1 MAAPK
6 LRPNLPSP
14 PKTSLVAHDRKPY
27 EIDPAAP
34 LIRLRDAAVRR
45 SGRVIFSVDDLS
57 IQHGESIALLGPNG
71 AGKTT
76 FLRLITREIHPLHRD
91 IPPVEFCGAERPLL
105 SEVRARLGIV
115 SGSMQDEI
123 AVHLPALEIVVGG
136 LFGTL
141 GLPEFMNLQ
150 VSDEAWEAGR
160 RAMDMLGI
168 ADLADRDVLTLSS
181 GQARRLLIA
190 RAIVHDPE
198 TLVFDE
204 PCTGLDP
211 QGMYYVRHSLRELAR
226 AGKSLLLVTHYPEDI
241 VPEISRLV
249 MIKDGV
255 VFADGP
261 KEQLMT
267 SEQMSALFDVP
278 MKVRE
283 EHGYYQLVAEY

>member
-1 MAAPK
+1 MDKTAAEE
-6 LRPNLPSP
+6 
-14 PKTSLVAHDRKPY
+14 RKPY
-27 EIDPAAP
+27 EIDATAP
-34 LIRLRDAAVRR
+34 LIRLRDAVVRR
-45 SGRVIFSVDDLS
+45 SGRTIFSVDELS
-57 IQHGESIALLGPNG
+57 IEHGESIALLGPNG

-76 FLRLITREIHPLHRD
+76 FLRLITREIHPLHREV
-91 IPPVEFCGAERPLL
+91 PPVEFCGAARPLL

-123 AVHLPALEIVVGG
+123 AVHLPALEVVVGG

-141 GLPEFMNLQ
+141 GLPKHMNLR

-160 RAMDMLGI
+160 RSMRLLGI
-168 ADLADRDVLTLSS
+168 GDMEDRDILTLSS
-181 GQARRLLIA
+181 GEARRVLIA

-226 AGKSLLLVTHYPEDI
+226 AGKSLVLVTHYPEDI
-241 VPEISRLV
+241 IPEVGRLV

-261 KEQLMT
+261 KVELMT

-278 MKVRE
+278 MEVRE
-283 EHGYYQLVAEY
+283 ENGYYQLVSRY

>member
-1 MAAPK
+1 MPA
-6 LRPNLPSP
+6 
-14 PKTSLVAHDRKPY
+14 DRKPY
-27 EIDPAAP
+27 ETDSAAP
-34 LIRLRDAAVRR
+34 LIHLRDAVVRR
-45 SGRVIFSVDDLS
+45 SGRVIFSVDELS
-57 IQHGESIALLGPNG
+57 IRHGESIALLGPNG

-76 FLRLITREIHPLHRD
+76 FLKLITREIHPLHRD
-91 IPPVEFCGAERPLL
+91 IPPVEFCGAARPLL
-105 SEVRARLGIV
+105 SEVRSRLGIV
-115 SGSMQDEI
+115 SGSMQEEI
-123 AVHLPALEIVVGG
+123 SVHLPALEIVVGG

-141 GLPEFMNLQ
+141 GLPEYMNLQ

-160 RAMDMLGI
+160 RAMGLLGI

-211 QGMYYVRHSLRELAR
+211 QGMFYVRHSLRELAR
-226 AGKSLLLVTHYPEDI
+226 AGKSLLLVTHYPEDVI
-241 VPEISRLV
+241 PEVERLV

-261 KEQLMT
+261 KDELMT
-267 SEQMSALFDVP
+267 SARMSALFDVP
-278 MKVRE
+278 MEVRE

>member
-1 MAAPK
+1 MPK

-14 PKTSLVAHDRKPY
+14 PKNSFVAHDRKPY

-45 SGRVIFSVDDLS
+45 SGRIIFSVDDLS

>member
-1 MAAPK
+1 MAIE
-6 LRPNLPSP
+6 
-14 PKTSLVAHDRKPY
+14 RKPY

-34 LIRLRDAAVRR
+34 LIHLRDAVVRR
-45 SGRVIFSVDDLS
+45 SGHIIFSVDDLS

-91 IPPVEFCGAERPLL
+91 VPPVEFCGAARPLL
-105 SEVRARLGIV
+105 SEVRSRLGIV

-136 LFGTL
+136 LFGTV
-141 GLPEFMNLQ
+141 GLPAHMNLQ
-150 VSDEAWEAGR
+150 VSEEAWEAGR
-160 RAMDMLGI
+160 RAMALLGI

-211 QGMYYVRHSLRELAR
+211 QGMYYVRHSLRELVR
-226 AGKSLLLVTHYPEDI
+226 AGKSLVLVTHYPEDI
-241 VPEISRLV
+241 IPEVSRLV

-261 KEQLMT
+261 KETLMT
-267 SEQMSALFDVP
+267 SRQMSALFDVP
-278 MKVRE
+278 MEVRE

>member
-14 PKTSLVAHDRKPY
+14 PKNSLVAHDRKPY

>member
-1 MAAPK
+1 M
-6 LRPNLPSP
+6 
-14 PKTSLVAHDRKPY
+14 AHDRKPY
-27 EIDPAAP
+27 EIDSAAP

-45 SGRVIFSVDDLS
+45 SGRIIFSVDDLS

-76 FLRLITREIHPLHRD
+76 FLKLITREIHPLHRD

-123 AVHLPALEIVVGG
+123 VVGG

-150 VSDEAWEAGR
+150 VSDDAWEAGR

-261 KEQLMT
+261 KEELMT

>member
-1 MAAPK
+1 MPA
-6 LRPNLPSP
+6 N
-14 PKTSLVAHDRKPY
+14 RKPY
-27 EIDPAAP
+27 ETDSAAP
-34 LIRLRDAAVRR
+34 LIHLRDAVVRR
-45 SGRVIFSVDDLS
+45 SGRVIFSVDDVS
-57 IQHGESIALLGPNG
+57 IRHGESIALLGPNG

-76 FLRLITREIHPLHRD
+76 FLKLITREIHPLHRD
-91 IPPVEFCGAERPLL
+91 IPPVEFCGAARPLL
-105 SEVRARLGIV
+105 SEVRSRLGIV
-115 SGSMQDEI
+115 SGSMQEEI
-123 AVHLPALEIVVGG
+123 SVHLPALEIVVGG

-141 GLPEFMNLQ
+141 GLPEYMNLQ

-160 RAMDMLGI
+160 RAMGLLGI

-211 QGMYYVRHSLRELAR
+211 QGMFYVRPSLRELAR
-226 AGKSLLLVTHYPEDI
+226 AGKSLLLVTHYPEDVI
-241 VPEISRLV
+241 PEVERLV

-261 KEQLMT
+261 KEELMT
-267 SEQMSALFDVP
+267 SAQMSALFDVP
-278 MKVRE
+278 MEVRE

>member
-1 MAAPK
+1 MAGQ
-6 LRPNLPSP
+6 L
-14 PKTSLVAHDRKPY
+14 TSRKPY
-27 EIDPAAP
+27 DIDEGAP
-34 LIRLRDAAVRR
+34 LVRLHDAVVKRG
-45 SGRVIFSVDDLS
+45 GRVIFSVDDLE

-71 AGKTT
+71 AGKST
-76 FLRLITREIHPLHRD
+76 FIKLITREIHPLHRD
-91 IPPVEFCGAERPLL
+91 VAPVEFCGAQRPLL
-105 SEVRARLGIV
+105 AEVRSRLGIV

-123 AVHLPALEIVVGG
+123 SVHLPALEVVVGG

-141 GLPEFMNLQ
+141 GLPAHMNLQ
-150 VSDEAWEAGR
+150 VSEEAWESGR
-160 RAMDMLGI
+160 RAMELLGI
-168 ADLADRDVLTLSS
+168 LDLADRDVLTLSS

-249 MIKDGV
+249 MIKEGV

>member
-1 MAAPK
+1 MAE
-6 LRPNLPSP
+6 
-14 PKTSLVAHDRKPY
+14 RKPY
-27 EIDPAAP
+27 ETDPTAP
-34 LIRLRDAAVRR
+34 LIHLRDAVVRR
-45 SGRVIFSVDDLS
+45 SGRAIFAVDELVIR
-57 IQHGESIALLGPNG
+57 HGESVALLGPNG

-91 IPPVEFCGAERPLL
+91 VPPVEFCGASRPLL

-141 GLPEFMNLQ
+141 GLPRHMNLQ

-168 ADLADRDVLTLSS
+168 ADLAQRDALTLSS

-211 QGMYYVRHSLRELAR
+211 QGMYYVRHSLRQLAR

-241 VPEISRLV
+241 IPEISRLV
-249 MIKDGV
+249 MIKDGL

-261 KEQLMT
+261 KEQLLTTRQMT
-267 SEQMSALFDVP
+267 ELFDVP
-278 MKVRE
+278 VEVRGE
-283 EHGYYQLVAEY
+283 AGYYSLVSKY

>member
-1 MAAPK
+1 M
-6 LRPNLPSP
+6 
-14 PKTSLVAHDRKPY
+14 TERKPY
-27 EIDPAAP
+27 EIDSAAP
-34 LIRLRDAAVRR
+34 LIHLRDAAVRR
-45 SGRVIFSVDDLS
+45 SGRIIFSVDELS

-76 FLRLITREIHPLHRD
+76 FLKLITREIHPLHRD
-91 IPPVEFCGAERPLL
+91 IPPVEFCGAARPLL

-136 LFGTL
+136 LFGTV
-141 GLPEFMNLQ
+141 GLPAYMNLQ
-150 VSDEAWEAGR
+150 VSEEAWEAGR
-160 RAMDMLGI
+160 RAMALLGI

-226 AGKSLLLVTHYPEDI
+226 SGKSLLLVTHYPEDI
-241 VPEISRLV
+241 IPEVSRLV

-261 KEQLMT
+261 KEELMT
-267 SEQMSALFDVP
+267 SRQMSALFDVP
-278 MKVRE
+278 MEVRE

>member
-14 PKTSLVAHDRKPY
+14 PKNRPVANARKPY
-27 EIDPAAP
+27 EIDSAAP

-45 SGRVIFSVDDLS
+45 SGRIIFSVDDLS

-76 FLRLITREIHPLHRD
+76 FLKLITREIHPLHRD

-150 VSDEAWEAGR
+150 VSDDAWEAGR

-261 KEQLMT
+261 KEELMT

>member
-1 MAAPK
+1 MTAE
-6 LRPNLPSP
+6 
-14 PKTSLVAHDRKPY
+14 RKAY
-27 EIDPAAP
+27 EIDAAAP
-34 LIRLRDAAVRR
+34 LIRLRDAVVRR

-57 IQHGESIALLGPNG
+57 INHGESIALLGPNG

-76 FLRLITREIHPLHRD
+76 FLKLITREIHPLHREV
-91 IPPVEFCGAERPLL
+91 PPVEFCGAARPLL
-105 SEVRARLGIV
+105 SEVRSRLGIV

-123 AVHLPALEIVVGG
+123 SVHLPALEIVVGG

-141 GLPEFMNLQ
+141 GLPKHMNLQ

-160 RAMDMLGI
+160 QAMALLGI

-181 GQARRLLIA
+181 GQARRVLIA

-211 QGMYYVRHSLRELAR
+211 QGMYYVRHSLRELVR
-226 AGKSLLLVTHYPEDI
+226 SGKSLLLVTHYPEDVI
-241 VPEISRLV
+241 PEVSRLV

-261 KEQLMT
+261 KEELMT
-267 SEQMSALFDVP
+267 SAQMSALFDVP
-278 MKVRE
+278 MEVRQ
-283 EHGYYQLVAEY
+283 EHGYYQLVSEY

>member
-1 MAAPK
+1 MTK
-6 LRPNLPSP
+6 RMIRLSLPATKP
-14 PKTSLVAHDRKPY
+14 VTAERKAY
-27 EIDPAAP
+27 EIDAAAP
-34 LIRLRDAAVRR
+34 LIRLRDAVVRR

-57 IQHGESIALLGPNG
+57 INHGESIALLGPNG

-76 FLRLITREIHPLHRD
+76 FLKLITREIHPLHREV
-91 IPPVEFCGAERPLL
+91 PPVEFCGAARPLL
-105 SEVRARLGIV
+105 SEVRSRLGIV

-123 AVHLPALEIVVGG
+123 SVHLPALEIVVGG

-141 GLPEFMNLQ
+141 GLPKHMNLQ

-160 RAMDMLGI
+160 QAMALLGI

-181 GQARRLLIA
+181 GQARRVLIA

-211 QGMYYVRHSLRELAR
+211 QGMYYVRHSLRELVR
-226 AGKSLLLVTHYPEDI
+226 SGKSLLLVTHYPEDVI
-241 VPEISRLV
+241 PEVSRLV

-261 KEQLMT
+261 KEELMT
-267 SEQMSALFDVP
+267 SAQMSALFDVP
-278 MKVRE
+278 MEVRQ
-283 EHGYYQLVAEY
+283 EHGYYQLVSEY

>member
-1 MAAPK
+1 MA
-6 LRPNLPSP
+6 S
-14 PKTSLVAHDRKPY
+14 KPY
-27 EIDPAAP
+27 EIDAAAP

-45 SGRVIFSVDDLS
+45 GGRTIFSVDELS
-57 IQHGESIALLGPNG
+57 IFHGESIALLGPNG
-71 AGKTT
+71 AGKST
-76 FLRLITREIHPLHRD
+76 FLKLITREIHPLHREV
-91 IPPVEFCGAERPLL
+91 PPVEFCGAERPLL

-141 GLPEFMNLQ
+141 GLPAYMNLQ
-150 VSDEAWEAGR
+150 VSEEAWESGR
-160 RAMDMLGI
+160 RAMAMLGI
-168 ADLADRDVLTLSS
+168 EDLADRDALTLSS
-181 GQARRLLIA
+181 GQARRLLLA

-198 TLVFDE
+198 TLVLDE

-226 AGKSLLLVTHYPEDI
+226 AGKSLLIVTHYPEDVI
-241 VPEISRLV
+241 PEVSRVV

-261 KEQLMT
+261 KETLLT
-267 SEQMSALFDVP
+267 SSRMSELFDVP
-278 MKVRE
+278 MEVRE
-283 EHGYYQLVAEY
+283 FHGYYQLVAEY